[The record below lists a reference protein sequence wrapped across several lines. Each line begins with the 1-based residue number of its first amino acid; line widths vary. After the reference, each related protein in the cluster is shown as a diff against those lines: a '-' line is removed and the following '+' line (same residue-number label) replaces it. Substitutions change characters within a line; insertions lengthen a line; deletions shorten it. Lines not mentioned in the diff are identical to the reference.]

1 MKQTDQLR
9 DFNCLV
15 TIEQS
20 SERRQNFRWL
30 SNVYLQM
37 NYVQKQ
43 FNIVYLG
50 PKTVLLNE
58 RRRSELVWISLLKSL
73 YMKHSIAVV

>member
-1 MKQTDQLR
+1 
-9 DFNCLV
+9 
-15 TIEQS
+15 
-20 SERRQNFRWL
+20 
-30 SNVYLQM
+30 M

-58 RRRSELVWISLLKSL
+58 RRRSELFWISLLKSL